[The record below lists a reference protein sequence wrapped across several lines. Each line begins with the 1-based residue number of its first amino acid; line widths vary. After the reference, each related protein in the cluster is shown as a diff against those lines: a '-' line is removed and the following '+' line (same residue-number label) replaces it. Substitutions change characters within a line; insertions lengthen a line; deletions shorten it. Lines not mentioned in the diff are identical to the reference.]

1 MGCAILAGQR
11 KGPFV
16 SLWQELYFGMTTAS
30 WGDREELQRANPQ
43 FLAWA
48 ILLFCFALFCAL
60 FVSLL
65 VTAEHFLFQSSL
77 PMKVI
82 LNVGRGTV
90 SVSNLANPVEQVGI
104 NGSAIPDGVIVRT
117 DPQSQGTIIFVD
129 GDEDEERLLATL
141 TLQRNSRVTL
151 LGAQSPRFPWS
162 RRGHEIVLQDV
173 IGELNLTI
181 SDNASQDIHVN
192 GKTPGRAWLQMSG
205 PGTYTIEGASEEL
218 RLFNHDGLVRLES
231 ADGLQN
237 REIPPGAQGAV
248 LYETPRVD
256 IRPGYVNLLKDES
269 FGQLQQG
276 APASEGAAWTCDHGP
291 SDNPAGTHEIF
302 RASSLESLRFFRGGG
317 VTSHGENFCVQQFG
331 QRGLD
336 LNEFDL
342 DYLSIRVSFFVEH
355 ASLGS
360 CGTHGSECPL
370 MLRLDYLNQEYLVPQ
385 QDQQLSETGVRA
397 VPPGSDAI
405 KWRHGFFTHT
415 REEWPMRCDTCIQDH
430 ELIHDKTWYV
440 YESPN
445 LLTLFSP
452 DPHPEIIVGVW
463 IYASGHEYDVRVR
476 DVALLARKNS

>member
-1 MGCAILAGQR
+1 
-11 KGPFV
+11 
-16 SLWQELYFGMTTAS
+16 MTTAS
-30 WGDREELQRANPQ
+30 WGDREESQRSNPQ
-43 FLAWA
+43 ILAWA
-48 ILLFCFALFCAL
+48 ILLSCFALFCAL
-60 FVSLL
+60 LATLL
-65 VTAEHFLFQSSL
+65 VTAENFLFQSSL
-77 PMKVI
+77 PMEVI

-90 SVSNLANPVEQVGI
+90 SVSDLANPVEQVGI
-104 NGSAIPDGVIVRT
+104 NGSTIPDGVIVRT
-117 DPQSQGTIIFVD
+117 DPQSQGTILFVD
-129 GDEDEERLLATL
+129 GDEDQERLLATL

-181 SDNASQDIHVN
+181 TDLASQDLHVN

-218 RLFNHDGLVRLES
+218 RLFNHDGQVQLET
-231 ADGLQN
+231 ADGLQK
-237 REIPPGAQGAV
+237 RVIPPGNQGAV
-248 LYETPRVD
+248 LYETPRVE
-256 IRPGYVNLLKDES
+256 IRPGFMNLLKDENFS
-269 FGQLQQG
+269 RLQQG
-276 APASEGAAWTCDHGP
+276 AASSEDIAWTCDHGP
-291 SDNPAGTHEIF
+291 SDNPAGIHEILNVNG
-302 RASSLESLRFFRGGG
+302 LESLRFLRGAG

-370 MLRLDYLNQEYLVPQ
+370 MLRMDYLNEEYFVSP

-452 DPHPEIIVGVW
+452 DPPPEVIVGLW

-476 DVALLARKNS
+476 DVALLARMKS

>member
-1 MGCAILAGQR
+1 MTRASSGVREESQQSNPQILAW
-11 KGPFV
+11 
-16 SLWQELYFGMTTAS
+16 S
-30 WGDREELQRANPQ
+30 
-43 FLAWA
+43 
-48 ILLFCFALFCAL
+48 ILLMAFALFCLL
-60 FVSLL
+60 FASLL
-65 VTAEHFLFQSSL
+65 VTAENFLFQSSL
-77 PMKVI
+77 PMEVI

-90 SVSNLANPVEQVGI
+90 SVSDLANPAEQVGI

-117 DPQSQGTIIFVD
+117 DPQSQGTINFID
-129 GDEDEERLLATL
+129 GDEGEERLLATL

-173 IGELNLTI
+173 IGEMNLTI
-181 SDNASQDIHVN
+181 SSFAGQDMRVY
-192 GKTPGRAWLQMSG
+192 GRTPGRAWLQMSG

-218 RLFNHDGLVRLES
+218 RLFNHDGQVRLES

-237 REIPPGAQGAV
+237 RVVPAGAQGAV
-248 LYETPRVD
+248 IYEVPQVE
-256 IRPGYVNLLKDES
+256 IRPGYMNLLKDED
-269 FGQLQQG
+269 FAQLQRG
-276 APASEGAAWTCDHGP
+276 ASTSESAAWTCDHGP
-291 SDNPAGTHEIF
+291 SDSPPGAHEILSAF
-302 RASSLESLRFFRGGG
+302 GLESLRFLRDGG

-331 QRGLD
+331 QRGLV
-336 LNEFDL
+336 LREFDL

-370 MLRLDYLNQEYLVPQ
+370 MLRMDYLNQEYLEPQ
-385 QDQQLSETGVRA
+385 QGRQPGETGVRA
-397 VPPGSDAI
+397 VPPGGDAI

-430 ELIHDKTWYV
+430 ELIHEKSWYV

-452 DPHPEIIVGVW
+452 DPPPEIIVGVW
-463 IYASGHEYDVRVR
+463 VYASGHEYDVRVR
-476 DVALLARKNS
+476 DVALLAKQRS